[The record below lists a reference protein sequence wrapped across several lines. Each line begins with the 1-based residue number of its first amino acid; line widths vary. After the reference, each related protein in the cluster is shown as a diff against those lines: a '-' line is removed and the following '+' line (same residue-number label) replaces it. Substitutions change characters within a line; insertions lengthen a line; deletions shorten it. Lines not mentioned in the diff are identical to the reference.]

1 MNAPMIDLVASIT
14 VLLTGGY
21 LISLAIFLLL
31 LPERGKRFLG
41 GFASSA
47 FAHYLEILLRFAAGV
62 SILLYAPYMLF
73 SKFFVILGWIL
84 VLTTIGLSIIP
95 WQWHRRF
102 AQSTVPYATRRLWLI
117 AVASF
122 VFGGFVLACVI
133 FGNETEKVRSAAY

>member
-1 MNAPMIDLVASIT
+1 MIDFASSII

-21 LISLAIFLLL
+21 LISLSVFLLL
-31 LPERGKRFLG
+31 LPTRGKRFLG

-47 FAHYLEILLRFAAGV
+47 FTHYLEILLRFVVGGA
-62 SILLYAPYMLF
+62 ILLNAPYMLF
-73 SKFFVILGWIL
+73 SDFFVISGWIM

-102 AQSTVPYATRRLWLI
+102 AQWAVPYATRRLWVI

-122 VFGGFVLACVI
+122 VFGGFVLASVI
-133 FGNETEKVRSAAY
+133 FGNEFEKLRVAVY